1 MLEEYWFFFRTW
13 CTFSDVLRRILL
25 LIVALTALLV
35 LAGGGFAYWFLA
47 RDGFRQALEA
57 QATGWL
63 GHPVR
68 ITAASAQ
75 FLPRLAVQLQGVR
88 VGEPVQLTLDKVAL
102 ASDLRPLFNG
112 RIENAEVSISDSRI
126 DLPLPFGVPEGPG
139 GDNAQERSDAPV
151 RLVSIR
157 SIALRSVRLRSRGR
171 EIVVSADSAYGGTSL
186 ALNSFTAESGGTTL
200 KAEGLIALS
209 PRIDAR
215 LNAVANRLDLDE
227 LLALADAFAPS
238 SAGSAQGAGPSPRVG
253 ASITADEAT
262 AGAIT
267 VRNFT
272 TTLVRD
278 GSAISLSP
286 LQFEAFGGRY
296 ASSIQARLGN
306 ELSATIESKV
316 ENVDVA
322 QLAAFG
328 GSPDSVTGTLSGAG
342 TFSGSGPDVPQML
355 RSARGTGS
363 ASIVKGSI
371 KRLDLVRTVILF
383 FGRPAPDAGESTDR
397 FDRLDARFSVAN
409 RVVTAEALSLT
420 SPDADMAGSGTL
432 NLDTDALEGRVDV
445 TLSEALSRQA
455 GTDLYRYTRE
465 GNRVVLPAAVGGTLM
480 NPRLT
485 IDVGAAA
492 KRGLRNE
499 VERRLKG
506 ILDGLGR

>member
-1 MLEEYWFFFRTW
+1 M
-13 CTFSDVLRRILL
+13 LRRILL
-25 LIVALTALLV
+25 LIAGTTVLLALVA
-35 LAGGGFAYWFLA
+35 GGFAYWFLA

-68 ITAASAQ
+68 ITAASVR
-75 FLPRLAVQLQGVR
+75 FLPRLAVELRGVR
-88 VGEPVQLTLDKVAL
+88 VGEPVQLTLDRVEL

-112 RIENAEVSISDSRI
+112 RIENAEVAISDSRI
-126 DLPLPFGVPEGPG
+126 DLPLPFGLPEGS
-139 GDNAQERSDAPV
+139 GDAAARSDAPV
-151 RLVSIR
+151 RIVSVR

-200 KAEGLIALS
+200 KAEGLMVLS
-209 PRIDAR
+209 PRVDAR

-227 LLALADAFAPS
+227 LLALADAFAPAS
-238 SAGSAQGAGPSPRVG
+238 GGSARGPRQSPRV
-253 ASITADEAT
+253 AVNISADEAT
-262 AGAIT
+262 AGGVK

-272 TTLVRD
+272 TTLLRD
-278 GSAISLSP
+278 GSSLTLTP
-286 LQFEAFGGRY
+286 LQFEVFTGRY
-296 ASSIQARLGN
+296 AGSIQARLGN
-306 ELSATIESKV
+306 ELSATIESKI
-316 ENVDVA
+316 EDVDVA

-328 GSPDSVTGTLSGAG
+328 GSHDSVTGTLTGAS
-342 TFSGSGPDVPQML
+342 TFSGSGTDFSQML

-363 ASIVKGSI
+363 VSIVKGSI
-371 KRLDLVRTVILF
+371 KRLNLVRTVILF
-383 FGRPAPDAGESTDR
+383 FGRPAPDAGESSDR
-397 FDRLDARFSVAN
+397 FDRVDARFSLAN
-409 RVVTAEALSLT
+409 RIVNAEALSLT

-432 NLDTDALEGRVDV
+432 NLDTDALDGRVDV

-465 GNRVVLPAAVGGTLM
+465 GNRVVLPAAVGGTLT

-492 KRGLRNE
+492 ARGLRNE

>member
-1 MLEEYWFFFRTW
+1 M
-13 CTFSDVLRRILL
+13 LRRVLL
-25 LIVALTALLV
+25 LIAGLAALLV
-35 LAGGGFAYWFLA
+35 FVAAGFAYWFFA

-68 ITAASAQ
+68 ITAASVQ
-75 FLPRLAVQLQGVR
+75 FLPRLAVELQDVR
-88 VGEPVQLTLDKVAL
+88 VGEPVQLTLDDIDL

-126 DLPLPFGVPEGPG
+126 DLPLPFGLPEGSG
-139 GDNAQERSDAPV
+139 GSSTADSSDAPA
-151 RLVSIR
+151 RIVSIK

-186 ALNSFTAESGGTTL
+186 ALNSLTAESGGTTL
-200 KAEGLIALS
+200 KAEGLMVLS

-215 LNAVANRLDLDE
+215 LNVAANRLDLDE
-227 LLALADAFAPS
+227 LLALADAFAPAS
-238 SAGSAQGAGPSPRVG
+238 GGSAQGAGQSPRV
-253 ASITADEAT
+253 AANITADEAT
-262 AGAIT
+262 AGAIK

-278 GSAISLSP
+278 GSSISLTP

-296 ASSIQARLGN
+296 ASSIQARIGK
-306 ELSATIESKV
+306 ELSATIESKI

-328 GSPDSVTGTLSGAG
+328 GSPDSVTGTLSGSG
-342 TFSGSGPDVPQML
+342 KFSGSGPDFSQML

-371 KRLDLVRTVILF
+371 KRLNLVRTVILF

-397 FDRLDARFSVAN
+397 FDQLDARFSLAN
-409 RVVTAEALSLT
+409 RIVNAEALSLT

-432 NLDTDALEGRVDV
+432 SLDTDTLNGRVDV

-465 GNRVVLPAAVGGTLM
+465 GNRVVLPAAIGGTLT

-492 KRGLRNE
+492 ERGLRNE

>member
-1 MLEEYWFFFRTW
+1 MLRRVLVPIAALAVLLVLVAAVGAYWFF
-13 CTFSDVLRRILL
+13 
-25 LIVALTALLV
+25 
-35 LAGGGFAYWFLA
+35 A

-57 QATGWL
+57 QATAWL

-68 ITAASAQ
+68 ITAASVE
-75 FLPRLAVQLQGVR
+75 FLPRLAVELRGVA
-88 VGEPVQLTLDKVAL
+88 VGEPVQLTLDEVDL

-112 RIENAEVSISDSRI
+112 RIENAEVSIADSRI
-126 DLPLPFGVPEGPG
+126 DLPLPFGLPDDPG
-139 GDNAQERSDAPV
+139 DSGAADNEDAPV
-151 RLVSIR
+151 RIVSIK

-186 ALNSFTAESGGTTL
+186 ALNSLTAESGGTTL
-200 KAEGLIALS
+200 KADGLMVLS

-215 LNAVANRLDLDE
+215 INAVANRLDLDE
-227 LLALADAFAPS
+227 LLALAEAFAPAS
-238 SAGSAQGAGPSPRVG
+238 NGSAQGTGRSPRVA
-253 ASITADEAT
+253 ASISADEAT
-262 AGAIT
+262 AGAIK

-272 TTLVRD
+272 TALVRD
-278 GSAISLSP
+278 GSSISLTP

-296 ASSIQARLGN
+296 ASSIQARIGK
-306 ELSATIESKV
+306 ELSATSDSKI

-342 TFSGSGPDVPQML
+342 KFSGSGPDVSHML

-371 KRLDLVRTVILF
+371 RRLNLVRTIILF

-397 FDRLDARFSVAN
+397 FDQLDVRFSLAN
-409 RVVTAEALSLT
+409 RLVQAEALSLA

-432 NLDTDALEGRVDV
+432 HLDTDALNGRVDV
-445 TLSEALSRQA
+445 TLSETLSRQA

-465 GNRVVLPAAVGGTLM
+465 GNRVVLPAALGGTLT

-499 VERRLKG
+499 VERRLKD
-506 ILDGLGR
+506 IFDGLGR